1 MASRR
6 ASAVPRTV
14 QLPGQEKK
22 LPKLAL
28 YFLTAS
34 IDIVCSKVVG
44 VVPAPG
50 VQFIRSAV
58 IFLLYREWVLALVCG
73 FFLPAMV
80 PLTVICCLKRS
91 WAAFRTNALAAVD
104 KERARMAAASGPPR
118 SAGVPQHHTAH
129 TAHTAQSGQATQG
142 GGRGDRPRPP
152 GETSGYDVSAVS
164 GEEVV
169 ELTSWAASTASGGS
183 CPRARR

>member
-1 MASRR
+1 MLSPFRKACEVCTNLRNQIAVRSHAVSAQQKCRQCHLASCTFFPTTVSMASRR

-91 WAAFRTNALAAVD
+91 WAAFR
-104 KERARMAAASGPPR
+104 
-118 SAGVPQHHTAH
+118 
-129 TAHTAQSGQATQG
+129 
-142 GGRGDRPRPP
+142 
-152 GETSGYDVSAVS
+152 VSKRV
-164 GEEVV
+164 
-169 ELTSWAASTASGGS
+169 
-183 CPRARR
+183 